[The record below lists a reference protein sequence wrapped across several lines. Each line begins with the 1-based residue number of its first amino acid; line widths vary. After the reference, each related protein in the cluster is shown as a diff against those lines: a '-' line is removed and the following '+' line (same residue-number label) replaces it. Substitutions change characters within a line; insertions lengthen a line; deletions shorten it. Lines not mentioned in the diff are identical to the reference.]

1 MLVLQG
7 LGLALPRPWRQVTS
21 AFGALTI
28 AGMLIAVVTIDTA
41 AEGANIGAGIIG
53 LWLAVSLAILVPA
66 FNRKEA

>member
-1 MLVLQG
+1 
-7 LGLALPRPWRQVTS
+7 VTS